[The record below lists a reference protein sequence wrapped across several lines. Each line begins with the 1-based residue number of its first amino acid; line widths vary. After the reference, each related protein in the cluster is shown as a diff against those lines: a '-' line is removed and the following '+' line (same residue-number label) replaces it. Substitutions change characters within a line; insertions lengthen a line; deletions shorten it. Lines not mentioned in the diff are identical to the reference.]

1 MNVCNTFSKKKKKK
15 DFKAEPLMFLDHASH
30 MKSLYSTSEQY
41 FLKQRERTF
50 PSFVSIL
57 KSFTNGHFLKVV
69 IDQCLSNHRTY
80 ILLGLRGKERVKS
93 FVCKHYIINLKNIC
107 LSSYINTFTLCA

>member
-1 MNVCNTFSKKKKKK
+1 MNVCSTFLKEKN

-41 FLKQRERTF
+41 CLKQRERTF

-69 IDQCLSNHRTY
+69 IDWFLSNHRTY
-80 ILLGLRGKERVKS
+80 ILLGLRGKERIKS
-93 FVCKHYIINLKNIC
+93 FA
-107 LSSYINTFTLCA
+107 NTI